1 MNGNNGYDFNIICLS
16 CDRDDCPGECER
28 IRKKTA
34 QARQAPGAARRG
46 RKAKRHECNGA
57 SRTLAEW
64 AEVTGISV
72 TAIKTRLRRGMSL
85 EAALSTPMAAPKRC
99 EYNGESRTLAEWAAV
114 VGIPA
119 GTIRSRLK
127 YGWPIEQAMTVP
139 INDHH
144 RIPRRYEFNGASR
157 TLAEWAEVTGIREI
171 TLRLRLYLG
180 WPIERA
186 LTEPVHDR
194 GQQRRGTM
202 SARKGPMPQ
211 ARGVKE

>member
-1 MNGNNGYDFNIICLS
+1 MSGNNGYDFNIICLS

-28 IRKKTA
+28 IRKKAA

-46 RKAKRHECNGA
+46 RKAKRHEC
-57 SRTLAEW
+57 
-64 AEVTGISV
+64 
-72 TAIKTRLRRGMSL
+72 
-85 EAALSTPMAAPKRC
+85 
-99 EYNGESRTLAEWAAV
+99 
-114 VGIPA
+114 
-119 GTIRSRLK
+119 
-127 YGWPIEQAMTVP
+127 
-139 INDHH
+139 
-144 RIPRRYEFNGASR
+144 NGASR

-194 GQQRRGTM
+194 GQQRRGTV